1 MAGSANIAGGV
12 ARAPTGRRGL
22 AASAHA
28 IVLLVL
34 LLAVSWQSFVVG
46 THAHRPPALA
56 AIPGETLHR
65 APTHDRRPPVAPD
78 SCPICQQISIAAAY
92 LPAPPVGF
100 AAPAQALAW
109 YGAWA
114 ALDRLPRQRSHG
126 WRSRG
131 PPSAPIPLS

>member
-1 MAGSANIAGGV
+1 MAGGTDIAGGI
-12 ARAPTGRRGL
+12 ARAAAGRRRL
-22 AASAHA
+22 SAPVHA
-28 IVLLVL
+28 VVPFVL
-34 LLAVSWQSFVVG
+34 LLALSWQSFVVG
-46 THAHRPPALA
+46 THAHRPPALS
-56 AIPGETLHR
+56 AIPGQTLHR
-65 APTHDRRPPVAPD
+65 APTHDRRPPIAPD

-109 YGAWA
+109 YGAGA
-114 ALDRLPRQRSHG
+114 ALDALPRQRSHG